1 MINYGSQYIDHK
13 DIQSVTK
20 VLKSNW
26 LTQGPQVEKFEKK
39 LKNYFGANYCA
50 VVNSGTAALHL
61 ACMAI
66 GCKKNDIII
75 TTPISFLASTNAA
88 IYTGARPLFV
98 DIDSKNYCIDL
109 KKLEKKLLELKKRK
123 RKVKAVIANDFAGQT
138 CDWKKMVH
146 PKVLLFPVRMLME
159 NIKMDLFRLF
169 LSSSLF

>member
-109 KKLEKKLLELKKRK
+109 KKLGLKSLKSEKGQVEMVNLE
-123 RKVKAVIANDFAGQT
+123 AV
-138 CDWKKMVH
+138 
-146 PKVLLFPVRMLME
+146 KVLFVKLNF
-159 NIKMDLFRLF
+159 
-169 LSSSLF
+169 